1 LWKTHVAPRACDF
14 GDSALLRR
22 VKRLSSPLVAA
33 EELASRLGDPNL
45 RVADVRWYLGQPGE
59 GRRRYESAHIP
70 GAVFVD
76 LDTDLAAPS
85 GAGRHPLPDPRSFA
99 SRIGALGIGDEHD
112 VVVYDDAGGTIAA
125 RLWWMLDVLG
135 HPSVALLD
143 GGLPAWEAAGL
154 PRTAEVPSYA
164 PARLTAPGVAWPR
177 TIDREALKERL
188 GSVVLLDARA
198 GPRYRGEVE
207 PVDRVPGHI
216 PSAVSAPTDGNLA
229 GGARFLP
236 AATLRQRFE
245 ALAASSASGDV
256 VTSCGSGITAC
267 HNALAM
273 RVAGLPDPILYP
285 GSYSDWSASGERVA
299 VGPEPGPPPK

>member
-1 LWKTHVAPRACDF
+1 V
-14 GDSALLRR
+14 
-22 VKRLSSPLVAA
+22 VAA
-33 EELASRLGDPNL
+33 EELASRLADPKL

-59 GRRRYESAHIP
+59 GRRRYEAGHVP

-76 LDTDLAAPS
+76 VDKDLAAPP

-99 SRIGALGIGDEHD
+99 ARMGALGIGDEDD

-125 RLWWMLDVLG
+125 RLWWMLEALDHRG
-135 HPSVALLD
+135 VAVLD

-154 PRTAEVPSYA
+154 PLTTEVPSYP
-164 PARLTAPGVAWPR
+164 PARLRALAGGWPR
-177 TIDREALKERL
+177 TLDREELKRRL

-216 PSAVSAPTDGNLA
+216 PTAVSAPTNGNLDPDGRFA
-229 GGARFLP
+229 PPARLREQF
-236 AATLRQRFE
+236 AAVGVTG
-245 ALAASSASGDV
+245 SKDV

-273 RVAGLPDPILYP
+273 RVAGLADPILYP
-285 GSYSDWSASGERVA
+285 GSYSDWTASGEPVA
-299 VGPEPGPPPK
+299 TGPEPGPPPK

>member
-1 LWKTHVAPRACDF
+1 
-14 GDSALLRR
+14 
-22 VKRLSSPLVAA
+22 VKRFSSPLVAA

-59 GRRRYESAHIP
+59 GRRRYESGHIA

-76 LDTDLAAPS
+76 LDTDLAAKP
-85 GAGRHPLPDPRSFA
+85 GAGRHPLPDTRSFGA
-99 SRIGALGIGDEHD
+99 RMGALGIGDEHD

-125 RLWWMLDVLG
+125 RLWWMLDALG

-154 PRTAEVPSYA
+154 PLTPEVPSYA
-164 PARLTAPGVAWPR
+164 PARFTASGVAWPR
-177 TIDREALKERL
+177 TIDREALKDRL

-216 PSAVSAPTDGNLA
+216 PTAVSAPTDGNLSST
-229 GGARFLP
+229 GRFAAP
-236 AATLRQRFE
+236 ATLRQRFE
-245 ALAASSASGDV
+245 ALAATSAAGDV

-273 RVAGLPDPILYP
+273 RLAGLPDPILYP
-285 GSYSDWSASGERVA
+285 GSYSDWSASGEPVA
-299 VGPEPGPPPK
+299 AGPNPGQLPK

>member
-1 LWKTHVAPRACDF
+1 
-14 GDSALLRR
+14 
-22 VKRLSSPLVAA
+22 VKRFSSPLVAA
-33 EELASRLGDPNL
+33 EELAWRLGDQKL

-59 GRRRYESAHIP
+59 ARRRYEAGHVP

-76 LDTDLAAPS
+76 IDSDLAAPP
-85 GAGRHPLPDPRSFA
+85 GAGRHPLPEPSSFA
-99 SRIGALGIGDEHD
+99 ARMGALGIGDEHD

-125 RLWWMLDVLG
+125 RLWWMLDALG
-135 HPSVALLD
+135 HRSVAVLD

-154 PRTAEVPSYA
+154 ALTPEVPSYPA
-164 PARLTAPGVAWPR
+164 ARLTLPAGGWPR
-177 TIDREALKERL
+177 TLDRAELKQRL

-207 PVDRVPGHI
+207 PVDRVAGHI
-216 PSAVSAPTDGNLA
+216 PTAVNAPYDGNL
-229 GGARFLP
+229 GADGRFLP
-236 AATLRQRFE
+236 PASLRERFARVGVLDE
-245 ALAASSASGDV
+245 ARPGDV

-285 GSYSDWSASGERVA
+285 GSYSDWSASGEPVA
-299 VGPEPGPPPK
+299 TGSEPGTPPK

>member
-1 LWKTHVAPRACDF
+1 M
-14 GDSALLRR
+14 
-22 VKRLSSPLVAA
+22 KRSSSPLVAA
-33 EELASRLGDPNL
+33 EELASRLGGPKL

-59 GRRRYESAHIP
+59 GHRRYDVGHVP

-76 LDTDLAAPS
+76 VDTDLAAPP

-99 SRIGALGIGDEHD
+99 ARMGALGIGDEHD

-125 RLWWMLDVLG
+125 RLWWMLDALG
-135 HPSVALLD
+135 HRTVAVLD

-154 PRTAEVPSYA
+154 ALTPEAPSYPA
-164 PARLTAPGVAWPR
+164 ARLTAAAGGWPR
-177 TIDREALKERL
+177 TLDRGGLKKRL

-198 GPRYRGEVE
+198 GPRYRGEME
-207 PVDRVPGHI
+207 PVDRIPGHI
-216 PSAVSAPTDGNLA
+216 PTAVSAPTAGNLEKDGRFA
-229 GGARFLP
+229 PPAR
-236 AATLRQRFE
+236 LRDR
-245 ALAASSASGDV
+245 LAEVGVTSSTDV

-285 GSYSDWSASGERVA
+285 GSYSDWSASGEPVA
-299 VGPEPGPPPK
+299 TGSEPGPPPK

>member
-1 LWKTHVAPRACDF
+1 
-14 GDSALLRR
+14 
-22 VKRLSSPLVAA
+22 VKRSSSPLVAA
-33 EELASRLGDPNL
+33 EALASRLGDPRL

-59 GRRRYESAHIP
+59 GRRRYEAAHVP

-76 LDTDLAAPS
+76 IDTDLAAPP
-85 GAGRHPLPDPRSFA
+85 GPGRHPLPDPRAFA
-99 SRIGALGIGDEHD
+99 ARMGALGIGNEQD

-125 RLWWMLDVLG
+125 RLWWMLDALG
-135 HPSVALLD
+135 HRSVAVLD

-154 PRTAEVPSYA
+154 PLTPEIPSYA
-164 PARLTAPGVAWPR
+164 AARLTAPAGGWPR
-177 TIDREALKERL
+177 TLDRAELKKRL

-216 PSAVSAPTDGNLA
+216 PTAVSAPYEGNFSADGRL
-229 GGARFLP
+229 LPP
-236 AATLRQRFE
+236 AALRERFE
-245 ALAASSASGDV
+245 AVEVTGARAGEV

-285 GSYSDWSASGERVA
+285 GSYSDWSGSGEPVA
-299 VGPEPGPPPK
+299 TGSEPGTASK

>member
-1 LWKTHVAPRACDF
+1 
-14 GDSALLRR
+14 

-33 EELASRLGDPNL
+33 EELGSRLGDLNL

-59 GRRRYESAHIP
+59 GRRRYESAHVP

-76 LDTDLAAPS
+76 LDTDLTAPS
-85 GAGRHPLPDPRSFA
+85 GPGRHPLPDPRAFA
-99 SRIGALGIGDEHD
+99 ARIGALGIGDEHD

-125 RLWWMLDVLG
+125 RLWWMLDALG
-135 HPSVALLD
+135 HANVALLD
-143 GGLPAWEAAGL
+143 GGLPAWMAAGL
-154 PRTAEVPSYA
+154 PLSAEMPSYG
-164 PARLTAPGVAWPR
+164 PARLTSPAAWSR
-177 TIDREALKERL
+177 TIDREALKQRL

-216 PSAVSAPTDGNLA
+216 PTAVSAPTDGNLDPR
-229 GGARFLP
+229 GRFAAP
-236 AATLRQRFE
+236 ATLRARFE
-245 ALAASSASGDV
+245 GVGASSRPGDV

-285 GSYSDWSASGERVA
+285 GSYSDWSASGEPIVA
-299 VGPEPGPPPK
+299 GPEPGEPPR